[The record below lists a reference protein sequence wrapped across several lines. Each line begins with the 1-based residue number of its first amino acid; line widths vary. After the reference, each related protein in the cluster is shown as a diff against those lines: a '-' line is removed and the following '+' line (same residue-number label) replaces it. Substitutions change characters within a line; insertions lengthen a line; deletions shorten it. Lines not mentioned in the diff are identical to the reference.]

1 MSRTASCKLSVIA
14 DRGSAVKR
22 PAVSR
27 APLWLMVAALTS
39 IFAMSQAYRTLP
51 AIVANAIEAEFH
63 LSAQAIGFFAGAFH
77 LSFGLMQLFVGVAL
91 DRYGPKWTVTVFFSV
106 GVLGA
111 ILCAAAPNFAL
122 LITGQILLGIG
133 SAPAFLAVLLFIAQA
148 FPPNRFTSI
157 SGYAMSFGGLGM
169 LATATPLAFV
179 VQTWSW
185 RASFILLAIAS
196 TLALIIAFVLVRERP
211 SRAYAKSESL
221 ADAFR
226 QAALLFKAPQTAGI
240 LILGAITY
248 SSLLALRGLWIVPLF
263 VQRHDF
269 TLVQT
274 GNVVLILSVAMLL
287 SPMLFGRIDPGV
299 RWRRPL
305 IVTGALVSAALILIL
320 GWAEPRSAAA
330 DIVLTLV
337 IGLVSGFIILQYA
350 DVRASYP
357 QDVAGRAL
365 AIFTMAMFL
374 GVALVQWLTGLVAG
388 FVIARGQEPL
398 FAVHATLAI
407 LLVAASTAFVA
418 LPRAPMNRPN
428 AART

>member
-1 MSRTASCKLSVIA
+1 
-14 DRGSAVKR
+14 
-22 PAVSR
+22 
-27 APLWLMVAALTS
+27 
-39 IFAMSQAYRTLP
+39 MSQAYRTMP
-51 AIVANAIEAEFH
+51 AIVANAIDAEFH

-91 DRYGPKWTVTVFFSV
+91 DRYGPKLTVTAFFSV
-106 GVLGA
+106 AVLGA
-111 ILCAAAPNFAL
+111 ILCAAAPNFAV
-122 LITGQILLGIG
+122 LIAGQVLLGVG

-185 RASFILLAIAS
+185 RVSFGLLAVGSA
-196 TLALIIAFVLVRERP
+196 LALVAAFLVVRDRNP
-211 SRAYAKSESL
+211 PANANSEPL
-221 ADAFR
+221 AAAFK

-240 LILGAITY
+240 LVLGAITY

-274 GNVVLILSVAMLL
+274 GNVVLVLSIAMLF
-287 SPMLFGRIDPGV
+287 SPMIFGRIDPGA
-299 RWRRPL
+299 RWRRQL
-305 IVTGALVSAALILIL
+305 IVAGALISAALILIL
-320 GWAEPRSAAA
+320 GWAEPRSSVA
-330 DIVLTLV
+330 DIALTLA

-357 QDVAGRAL
+357 AEVAGRAL

-388 FVIARGQEPL
+388 FVITRGQEPL
-398 FAVHATLAI
+398 FAVHVTLAI
-407 LLVAASTAFVA
+407 LLVAASAAFVA
-418 LPRAPMNRPN
+418 LPRAQMNK
-428 AART
+428 ATAG

>member
-1 MSRTASCKLSVIA
+1 MSHTASCKLSVIA
-14 DRGSAVKR
+14 ERGSVVKI

-106 GVLGA
+106 AVLGA
-111 ILCAAAPNFAL
+111 MLCAAAPNFAL

-179 VQTWSW
+179 VQNWSW
-185 RASFILLAIAS
+185 RASFILLAGGSA
-196 TLALIIAFVLVRERP
+196 LALIATFVLVRDRP
-211 SRAYAKSESL
+211 PRTHGDSESL

-226 QAALLFKAPQTAGI
+226 QAVLLFKAPQTAGI

-274 GNVVLILSVAMLL
+274 GNVVLLLSVAMLM
-287 SPMLFGRIDPGV
+287 SPMIFGRIDPGV

-305 IVTGALVSAALILIL
+305 IVTGAIVSAALILIL
-320 GWAEPRSAAA
+320 GWPGPRSAAA
-330 DIVLTLV
+330 DIALTLA

-357 QDVAGRAL
+357 QEVAGRAL

-388 FVIARGQEPL
+388 LVLARGQEPL

-407 LLVAASTAFVA
+407 LLVAASAAFVA
-418 LPRAPMNRPN
+418 LPRAAMNTPG
-428 AART
+428 AAQT